1 VLANHFNAELDGLA
15 LVAIGAAR
23 GGLEVIEDIGSW
35 IIWALGLNEE
45 ELGVR
50 HMVVRA
56 IVVFAIAVTIVRLGE
71 KRFISENTA
80 FDVILGVML
89 GSVVSR
95 AITGQSPFVP
105 TLCAAFVLVGLHW
118 LLAQIAFRSSRFGTL
133 IKGNTRVLI
142 RDGSVDWDAMS
153 RSNLSRDDLLGALR
167 LQASLSD
174 WEKVKEARLERNG
187 EISVIRK
194 DE

>member
-1 VLANHFNAELDGLA
+1 MV
-15 LVAIGAAR
+15 
-23 GGLEVIEDIGSW
+23 EDIAIW
-35 IIWALGLNEE
+35 IGWTLGLDED
-45 ELGVR
+45 ELGIR

-56 IVVFAIAVTIVRLGE
+56 IVVFAIAVVIVRLGE

-95 AITGQSPFVP
+95 AITGQSPFIP
-105 TLCAAFVLVGLHW
+105 TLCAAFMLVGLHW
-118 LLAQIAFRSSRFGTL
+118 LLAQIAFRSDRFGTL

-142 RDGSVDWDAMS
+142 RDGEVDWDAMS
-153 RSNLSRDDLLGALR
+153 RSNLSQDDLLGALR

-174 WEKVKEARLERNG
+174 WDMVREARPERNG
-187 EISVIRK
+187 QISVIRK

>member
-1 VLANHFNAELDGLA
+1 M
-15 LVAIGAAR
+15 
-23 GGLEVIEDIGSW
+23 GGIEVIEDVGTW
-35 IIWALGLNEE
+35 IIWTLGLDEE

-105 TLCAAFVLVGLHW
+105 TLSAAFVLVGLHW
-118 LLAQIAFRSSRFGTL
+118 LLAQIAFRSSHFGTL

-142 RDGSVDWDAMS
+142 REGSVDWDAMS

-167 LQASLSD
+167 LQSSLSD

>member
-1 VLANHFNAELDGLA
+1 LD
-15 LVAIGAAR
+15 
-23 GGLEVIEDIGSW
+23 ED
-35 IIWALGLNEE
+35 

-95 AITGQSPFVP
+95 AITGPSPFVP
-105 TLCAAFVLVGLHW
+105 THCAAFVLVGLHW
-118 LLAQIAFRSSRFGTL
+118 LLAALRSSRFGTL
-133 IKGNTRVLI
+133 IKGNARVLI
-142 RDGSVDWDAMS
+142 RDGSVNWDAMS
-153 RSNLSRDDLLGALR
+153 RSNLSRDGLLGALR

-174 WEKVKEARLERNG
+174 WEKVEEARLERNG
-187 EISVIRK
+187 EINVVRK